1 MVNVKWFFEGK
12 WATIQDQDF
21 RRDRMVTY
29 FRLPLPGLYPRY
41 ERIEGKEGNT
51 AREFFWIPVWQIIL
65 FLAAAPL
72 EKASQNGNILGF
84 VICSLVAGYIVL
96 GFRKCGITFN
106 SIGERFKTLRFIFF
120 VERWFVWVSI
130 LHGIRALSVAS

>member
-1 MVNVKWFFEGK
+1 MVNIKWFFEGE
-12 WATIQDQDF
+12 WATIQDIDF

-41 ERIEGKEGNT
+41 ERIEMVEGNT
-51 AREFFWIPVWQIIL
+51 AREFFWITVWQAIL
-65 FLAAAPL
+65 IVTAPL
-72 EKASQNGNILGF
+72 IEKTSQNGNMLGF
-84 VICSLVAGYIVL
+84 VICSLIAGYIVL

-120 VERWFVWVSI
+120 IERWFVWLSI
-130 LHGIRALSVAS
+130 WHAVKLLTH